1 MIKYFFLNFRKTKK
15 TEERKKIASE
25 ELIKWKEY
33 IENRKNDLPEVPKK
47 NNLAINVYLKMNLL
61 SFLFFL

>member
-33 IENRKNDLPEVPKK
+33 IENRKNDLPEVLKK
-47 NNLAINVYLKMNLL
+47 KKKLT
-61 SFLFFL
+61 